1 MQTALTLAESLLKDP
16 SNMSDKETKEVVL
29 SLSTTIQ
36 ALKDLTLQEA
46 KKQLLEMIQYADV
59 LLTGE
64 DIKQMTPKSV
74 KALQTTL
81 KQAKKVYKDEKE
93 TLEDIKAMH
102 NTLVTAMKKL
112 EVRLDTT
119 ELDHEIS
126 IDEDMLNHIDRYE
139 PSSVAKLK
147 DALQQAKDVKKTAKN

>member
-81 KQAKKVYKDEKE
+81 KQAKKVYKDEKA

-102 NTLVTAMKKL
+102 NTCLLYTSKHRSGKKRAQMQM
-112 EVRLDTT
+112 VR
-119 ELDHEIS
+119 
-126 IDEDMLNHIDRYE
+126 
-139 PSSVAKLK
+139 
-147 DALQQAKDVKKTAKN
+147 

>member
-74 KALQTTL
+74 KA
-81 KQAKKVYKDEKE
+81 KVYKDEKA

>member
-81 KQAKKVYKDEKE
+81 KQAKKV
-93 TLEDIKAMH
+93 
-102 NTLVTAMKKL
+102 
-112 EVRLDTT
+112 
-119 ELDHEIS
+119 
-126 IDEDMLNHIDRYE
+126 
-139 PSSVAKLK
+139 
-147 DALQQAKDVKKTAKN
+147 

>member
-1 MQTALTLAESLLKDP
+1 
-16 SNMSDKETKEVVL
+16 
-29 SLSTTIQ
+29 
-36 ALKDLTLQEA
+36 
-46 KKQLLEMIQYADV
+46 
-59 LLTGE
+59 
-64 DIKQMTPKSV
+64 
-74 KALQTTL
+74 
-81 KQAKKVYKDEKE
+81 
-93 TLEDIKAMH
+93 MH